1 MDGSTGSSSGESRKT
16 RLMLSSFSLSSRMAS
31 VLVMVLTCGT
41 AALCRGQEA
50 NIASSPTSQFVYPR
64 LDQVQSARA
73 DVLERRIR
81 VRQALAEAY
90 DESMQVS
97 FKHEL
102 DQLDYL
108 GLLYAQ
114 QEVLLQKESELQRL
128 IQVKDEDPA
137 TWALQERQIKPPY
150 TFVMLEKLRDDYDNA
165 QERLEL
171 YTVELNSVR
180 EMADHAQEYDQDR
193 NRERRRVEEQIRDS
207 TDPTEHARLSR
218 ELVTATLAC
227 EISQELKL
235 LRDYEVHV
243 KELEISVQAHR
254 VEAFRSGEQLIAQ
267 KVPFTEND
275 LSALLADLGVEKS
288 KIQSQLT
295 DLQDRISA
303 SIMPTSTGLGEVG
316 GNAIQTSPR
325 ELHRQSMANLNESL
339 ADLVMLGHAWQLRF
353 RWTNGQMDSKEEDH
367 SRDQVARF
375 IAHSDNSRKVLELR
389 LKEMRQ
395 RLLHLDS
402 MGALPETQA
411 ESLALREAIAIGES
425 RLILLNRAGRVLNR
439 FDDQLNKASVTAQFS
454 EKLSA
459 FFDWANDCWHY
470 EVMAVDDRPITVGKI
485 AIAILSLFGGVFVS
499 RRLSRMLGRRMLP
512 RFGIH
517 EGASMAL
524 QTIGFYCMVMIC
536 GFVTLDMLNI
546 PLTVFTFLGGAAA
559 IAVGFGS
566 QNVLNNFI
574 SGLIILGE
582 QPIRIGDLV
591 EVDGLHANIEHIG
604 PRSTRVRTGS
614 NLEIIIPNSRFLENN
629 VTNWTLSNNE
639 IRVCVKVGV
648 AYGSPVEQV
657 MTLLQQAVDEEPRV
671 LDHPDAIILFY
682 EFADNSLNFEVHFWV
697 RMRTIMEGRRAE
709 SEVRKRIDQLFREH
723 DITIAFPQRDVHLDL
738 NRPIEISMADPNVA
752 SKLSHIRR
760 AA

>member
-1 MDGSTGSSSGESRKT
+1 MLYAPL
-16 RLMLSSFSLSSRMAS
+16 RLAWINAVV
-31 VLVMVLTCGT
+31 VLIMTCWT
-41 AALCRGQEA
+41 VSPCWGQEA
-50 NIASSPTSQFVYPR
+50 STTPPEKPSGEVLNLEHIQSS
-64 LDQVQSARA
+64 RA
-73 DVLERRIR
+73 LLLERRIR
-81 VRQALAEAY
+81 VRQALVEAY
-90 DESMQVS
+90 NESLQVS
-97 FKHEL
+97 LKTEL

-108 GLLYAQ
+108 ELLYAQ
-114 QEVLLQKESELQRL
+114 QEVMLEEESELQSL
-128 IQVKDEDPA
+128 IKVKDQDPA
-137 TWALQERQIKPPY
+137 TWALQERQLKPPY
-150 TFVMLEKLRDDYDNA
+150 TFLMLEKLRDDYDSA

-171 YTVELNSVR
+171 YTVELSSVR
-180 EMADHAQEYDQDR
+180 EQAEHAQEYDQER
-193 NRERRRVEEQIRDS
+193 NRDRRRVEEQIRDAVNS
-207 TDPTEHARLSR
+207 VEHARLSR
-218 ELVTATLAC
+218 ALVTAVLAC
-227 EISQELKL
+227 DISKQLLL
-235 LRDYEVHV
+235 LREFEVHV
-243 KELEISVQAHR
+243 KELETSVQEHR
-254 VEAFRSGEQLIAQ
+254 VEAFRAGEELIAQ
-267 KVPFTEND
+267 KVSFTEDD
-275 LSALLADLGVEKS
+275 LEALLADLEIEKS
-288 KIQSQLT
+288 RIQAQLT
-295 DLQDRISA
+295 DLQARVAA
-303 SIMPTSTGLGEVG
+303 SIASTASGFSETEG
-316 GNAIQTSPR
+316 GTIENTPR
-325 ELHRQSMANLNESL
+325 ELHRQSLANLNESL
-339 ADLVMLGHAWQLRF
+339 ADLVMLGHVWQLRF
-353 RWTNGQMDSKEEDH
+353 RWTNGQMDSDEEGH
-367 SRDQVARF
+367 TRDQLARF
-375 IAHSDNSRKVLELR
+375 IGHASNSRKVMELR

-402 MGALPETQA
+402 VGELPETIA
-411 ESLALREAIAIGES
+411 EKIALQEAMTIGDS

-439 FDDQLNKASVTAQFS
+439 FDDQLTKASTTAQFS
-454 EKLSA
+454 EKLAS
-459 FFDWANDCWHY
+459 FFVWAGECWHY

-485 AIAILSLFGGVFVS
+485 VIALLCLFGGVFVS
-499 RRLSRMLGRRMLP
+499 RRLSRIIGRRMLP

-524 QTIGFYCMVMIC
+524 QTIAFYCMVMVC

-648 AYGSPVEQV
+648 AYGSPVDQV
-657 MTLLQQAVDEEPRV
+657 MALLQQAVDDEPRV
-671 LDHPDAIILFY
+671 LDHPEAIILFD

-709 SEVRKRIDQLFREH
+709 SQVRKRIDQLFRER

-738 NRPIEISMADPNVA
+738 NRPIEISLSDP
-752 SKLSHIRR
+752 SKKPETGSVRR